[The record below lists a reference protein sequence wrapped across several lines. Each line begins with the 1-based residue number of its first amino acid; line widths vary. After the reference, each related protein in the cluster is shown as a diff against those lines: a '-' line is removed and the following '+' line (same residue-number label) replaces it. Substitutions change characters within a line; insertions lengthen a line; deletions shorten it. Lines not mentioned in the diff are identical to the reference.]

1 MPQSNLPYH
10 ANIDQELNRALIFS
24 SHHLLAYHLAFSL
37 SQHNIQVTWY
47 HLPPSTP
54 TFPSPDKSIQQKTL
68 SSTPSQADWKS
79 ADYTFFLY
87 PFESRFN
94 LTKFLPL
101 LTSTSSKLTFVGRF
115 SQKDALL
122 HDLQSQLS
130 SSADYRSVLLDHI
143 YGSHLL
149 TTDSGFTEKIFTHLW
164 QQKSLT
170 LPAHPQTKL
179 LPLYVKD
186 AVSGLTKATFTPQT
200 KHQLFSISPLEPV
213 TLTDFALSLE
223 DPSDEYL
230 KFRPD
235 FDLTQNIK
243 DLKLPSQ
250 ELIAHTQAQLN
261 WQPQTDLNVS
271 LRQTFQYLSQSQPQ
285 PPQQTPQETPAS
297 ASIEQGT
304 APKPQTPAPKLSPL
318 KKSSSQKPPKNRL
331 KTKFKKLS
339 ITLAKA
345 AFITLIAFSPFIYFV
360 SLSYQAVNSLQAS
373 LDSLRSTQF
382 EQSLKL
388 SQKSARKLNR
398 ARQFLGIAHQLNP
411 LPSVDQKINK
421 YDQYFDVGLRLTT
434 ILETTAQSAQK
445 GEKLYQTIINPQ
457 SQNFAQIN
465 SGLKTDLDYL
475 YNQLSLLQSSLNKLT
490 IQSRLKYIHQLKD
503 IKSKIPDLRQRLQ
516 LGIAAIE
523 ILPQLVNTDTPQTY
537 LVLLQNNQELRP
549 TGGFISSISL
559 LTFQNGH
566 LTQTETMPVYQADA
580 QLGGVVEAPSPLQQ
594 YLAEDSWYLRDSN
607 WSPHFPIAADQA
619 EWFAQKELNQ
629 VISGTVGLNLYSL
642 QSILQSTGPISLN
655 QPSITINAQNLFQQ
669 VNQHSQLANQP
680 NSSPQII
687 TPLTEKILS
696 NITTGQLDFVALVR
710 ALDQSLKNQEITISL
725 NSTQAQSIIEKNN
738 WSGSLVKQ
746 GCPDMFN
753 QTYCTA
759 QTFSLVEANLGVNK
773 ANYFL
778 SRRLSHT
785 IDIQPQGQLDHQISV
800 NYQNNTPQ
808 DSPSSGAYKTYT
820 RFYLPP
826 NSQLISSQLNNQQ
839 IQPQDTTI
847 DPFLNLKVISFY
859 YTIPSQQA
867 GQLDLTIRSQQILNT
882 FSPTSSLSINWQKQT
897 GTGSLPA
904 SITINYPSQLLPE
917 KITIPART
925 ETQSLVFTQ
934 PLEADTL
941 YAVQFNRLSQD

>member
-1 MPQSNLPYH
+1 MPQSNLPYQ

-24 SHHLLAYHLAFSL
+24 PHHLLAYHLAFAL

-54 TFPSPDKSIQQKTL
+54 TFSSPDKSIQQKTL

-87 PFESRFN
+87 PFDSRFN

-101 LTSTSSKLTFVGRF
+101 LTSTSSKLTFAGRF
-115 SQKDALL
+115 AQKDALL

-130 SSADYRSVLLDHI
+130 PSTDYRSVLLDHI
-143 YGSHLL
+143 YGPNML

-186 AVSGLTKATFTPQT
+186 AVSGLTKATFAPQT
-200 KHQLFSISPLEPV
+200 NQQLFSISPLEPV
-213 TLTDFALSLE
+213 SLTDFALSLE

-230 KFRPD
+230 NFQPD
-235 FDLTQNIK
+235 LDLTQNVK

-261 WQPQTDLNVS
+261 WQPETDLNVS
-271 LRQTFQYLSQSQPQ
+271 LRQTFQYMSQNQPQ
-285 PPQQTPQETPAS
+285 PQQPTPDSTSKE
-297 ASIEQGT
+297 EGT
-304 APKPQTPAPKLSPL
+304 APKKPIPSPQLSPL
-318 KKSSSQKPPKNRL
+318 KKTSSPQPPKESTL
-331 KTKFKKLS
+331 KTKLKKL
-339 ITLAKA
+339 TLALAKA
-345 AFITLIAFSPFIYFV
+345 FLITLITFSPLIYFL

-373 LDSLRSTQF
+373 LVNLRSAQF
-382 EQSLKL
+382 EQSIKL
-388 SQKSARKLNR
+388 SQKSARKLNN
-398 ARQFLGIAHQLNP
+398 ARRFLGLASRLNP
-411 LPSVDQKINK
+411 LPSIDQKINK

-434 ILETTAQSAQK
+434 VLETTAHSAQK
-445 GEKLYQTIINPQ
+445 GQKLYQTIINPQ
-457 SQNFAQIN
+457 SQNFQQIN
-465 SGLKTDLDYL
+465 TSLKTDLDYL
-475 YNQLSLLQSSLNKLT
+475 YSQLSLLQSSLNKLS

-523 ILPQLVNTDTPQTY
+523 ILPQLINTSSPQTY
-537 LVLLQNNQELRP
+537 LVLVQNNQELRP

-566 LTQTETMPVYQADA
+566 LTQTETMPVYQADS
-580 QLGGVVEAPSPLQQ
+580 QLDGVVEAPPPLQQ

-607 WSPHFPIAADQA
+607 WDPHFPTTADQA
-619 EWFAQKELNQ
+619 QWFAQKELNQ
-629 VISGTVGLNLYSL
+629 SISGTVGLNLYSL
-642 QSILQSTGPISLN
+642 QSILQSTGPITLS
-655 QPSITINAQNLFQQ
+655 QPQTTINAQNLFQQ
-669 VNQHSQLANQP
+669 INQHSQLANQP
-680 NSSPQII
+680 NTSPQLI
-687 TPLTEKILS
+687 TPLTEKILQE
-696 NITTGQLDFVALVR
+696 ITSGQLDFVALVR

-725 NSTQAQSIIEKNN
+725 NSPQAQSIIEKNN
-738 WSGSLVKQ
+738 WSGSLAKQ

-753 QTYCTA
+753 QTYCTSL
-759 QTFSLVEANLGVNK
+759 TFSLIEANLGVNK
-773 ANYFL
+773 ANYYL
-778 SRRLSHT
+778 SRRLSHSV
-785 IDIQPQGQLDHQISV
+785 DIQPQGQLDHNLSV
-800 NYQNNTPQ
+800 NYQNNAPQ
-808 DSPSSGAYKTYT
+808 DTPSSGAYKTYS

-826 NSQLISSQLNNQQ
+826 NSQLVSARLNNQQ
-839 IQPQDTTI
+839 ISPQNTTI
-847 DPFLNLKVISFY
+847 DPFLNLKIISFY
-859 YTIPSQQA
+859 YTVPAQQTA
-867 GQLDLTIRSQQILNT
+867 QLDLTIRSQQILNT

-897 GTGSLPA
+897 GTGSLPT
-904 SITINYPSQLLPE
+904 SVTINYPAQLSPE

-925 ETQSLVFTQ
+925 EPQSLIFSQ

-941 YAVQFNRLSQD
+941 YAVQFTRLSQD

>member
-24 SHHLLAYHLAFSL
+24 PHNLLAYHLAFIL
-37 SQHNIQVTWY
+37 AQHNIQVTWY
-47 HLPPSTP
+47 HLPPSLP
-54 TFPSPDKSIQQKTL
+54 TFSSPDKSIQQKTL

-87 PFESRFN
+87 PFDSRFN

-130 SSADYRSVLLDHI
+130 PSTNYRSILLDHI
-143 YGSHLL
+143 YGPYML

-186 AVSGLTKATFTPQT
+186 AVSGLTKATFSPQT
-200 KHQLFSISPLEPV
+200 DQKIFSISPLEPV

-230 KFRPD
+230 KFHPD
-235 FDLTQNIK
+235 LDLTQNAK

-261 WQPQTDLNVS
+261 WQPETDLNVS
-271 LRQTFQYLSQSQPQ
+271 LRQTFQFLSKNQPQ
-285 PPQQTPQETPAS
+285 PQQPTPSSAHKKKGTTQRQPTPSPQ
-297 ASIEQGT
+297 
-304 APKPQTPAPKLSPL
+304 LSPL
-318 KKSSSQKPPKNRL
+318 KKNTTDKPSKKNKL
-331 KTKFKKLS
+331 KTKLKKLS
-339 ITLAKA
+339 RVLTKA
-345 AFITLIAFSPFIYFV
+345 TLITVIALSPLIYFV

-373 LDSLRSTQF
+373 LDNLRSVQF
-382 EQSLKL
+382 EQSIKL
-388 SQKSARKLNR
+388 SQKSTRKLNK
-398 ARQFLGIAHQLNP
+398 ARQFLGLVSQINP

-434 ILETTAQSAQK
+434 VLETTSHSAQK
-445 GEKLYQTIINPQ
+445 GQKLYQTIINPQ
-457 SQNFAQIN
+457 SQNFEQIN
-465 SGLKTDLDYL
+465 TGLKTDLDYL
-475 YNQLSLLQSSLNKLT
+475 YSQLSLLQSSLNKLN

-523 ILPQLVNTDTPQTY
+523 ILPQLIDTNTPQTY

-566 LTQTETMPVYQADA
+566 LTQTKTMPVYQADA
-580 QLGGVVEAPSPLQQ
+580 QLDGVVEAPAPLQQ

-607 WSPHFPIAADQA
+607 WSPHFPIAAEQA
-619 EWFAQKELNQ
+619 QWFAQKELNKS
-629 VISGTVGLNLYSL
+629 ISGTIGLNLYSL
-642 QSILQSTGPISLN
+642 QSILQSTGPITLS
-655 QPSITINAQNLFQQ
+655 QPQTTIDAQNLFQQ
-669 VNQHSQLANQP
+669 INKHSQLANQP
-680 NSSPQII
+680 NSSPQLI
-687 TPLTEKILS
+687 TPLTEKILQK
-696 NITTGQLDFVALVR
+696 ITSGQLDFVAFVR
-710 ALDQSLKNQEITISL
+710 ALDQSLKKQEITISL
-725 NSTQAQSIIEKNN
+725 NSPQAQPIIEKNN
-738 WSGSLVKQ
+738 WSGSLAKQ
-746 GCPDMFN
+746 DCPAMFN
-753 QTYCTA
+753 QTYCTSL
-759 QTFSLVEANLGVNK
+759 TFSLIEANLGVNK
-773 ANYFL
+773 ANYYL
-778 SRRLSHT
+778 SRRLFHT

-800 NYQNNTPQ
+800 IYQNNALQ
-808 DSPSSGAYKTYT
+808 DTPSSGTYKTYT

-826 NSQLISSQLNNQQ
+826 NSQLISSQLNNQP

-847 DPFLNLKVISFY
+847 DPFLNLKIISFY
-859 YTIPSQQA
+859 YTIPSQQT
-867 GQLDLTIRSQQILNT
+867 GQLDLAIRSQQILNT
-882 FSPTSSLSINWQKQT
+882 FSPTSSLSINWQKQS
-897 GTGSLPA
+897 GTGSLPT
-904 SITINYPSQLLPE
+904 SVTINYPSQLSPE

-925 ETQSLVFTQ
+925 EPQSLVFSN